1 MKTRI
6 SIRGQTYMVR
16 SDEDGV
22 DLREVAKYVDIRMA
36 EVASSAA
43 SLDPYSI
50 AMLAALNIA
59 SDFRRFQHQIERELG
74 EIERDVAS
82 VTVMVD
88 AGLPPDPSEVDE

>member
-1 MKTRI
+1 VKTRI
-6 SIRGQTYMVR
+6 SIRGQTYTVR
-16 SDEDGV
+16 SDEGGV

-36 EVASSAA
+36 EVASSSS

-59 SDFRRFQHQIERELG
+59 SDFRRFQHQVERELG
-74 EIERDVAS
+74 ELERDVAS
-82 VTVMVD
+82 ISVMLD